1 MPKEGMKMRNSV
13 LNMKAFE
20 IVWKGIPKYSY
31 LRELPA
37 LNNLERMEFRKNIT
51 LFCGE
56 NGSGKSTILR
66 ALAEAWGLNPRG
78 GTRNYIVDED
88 QRSELGHHLLV
99 YKGNSSCYR
108 AFFRSDSLLQTVR
121 EMEHFW
127 SESGMMT
134 YGDRPVDDLSHG
146 ESFRALLDT
155 FVPGGLYFLDEPDG
169 AFSVQNLL
177 VFMSKVIAMSREG
190 AQFVIVTHSLL
201 LLGLPDADIYCF
213 GEDGVLPCAYEDTD
227 AYQISKAFLNNREKM
242 LRYLCGE

>member
-1 MPKEGMKMRNSV
+1 MRGSV

-20 IVWKGIPKYSY
+20 IIWKEIPKYSY

-37 LNNLERMEFRKNIT
+37 LRDLERMRFRKNIT

-78 GTRNYIVDED
+78 GTRNYIVDENH
-88 QRSELGHHLLV
+88 RSELGHYLRV
-99 YKGNSSCYR
+99 YKGNASCYR

-121 EMEHFW
+121 EMENF
-127 SESGMMT
+127 GRMT
-134 YGDRPVDDLSHG
+134 YGMRPVDDLSHG
-146 ESFRALLDT
+146 ESFRVLLDT

-177 VFMSKVIAMSREG
+177 VFMSKVIEMSREG
-190 AQFVIVTHSLL
+190 TQFVIVTHSPL

-213 GEDGVLPCAYEDTD
+213 GEDGVYPCAYEDTD

-242 LRYLCGE
+242 LCYLCGE